1 MKIAFT
7 SLVGA
12 AAVASM
18 LVAAGTAQA
27 SDDTKCHAT
36 IAKSIS
42 KYQAGVAKGIVGCHK
57 SRTGGKFDNPA
68 LVDCNDTDS
77 TGSGADQ
84 KGKRTDNRTKA
95 ITKIVDTCTGTL
107 TTEPLYVACPS
118 PKSAS
123 DDGGAT
129 TGIDDYTE
137 LATCL
142 LDISEHYL
150 NVIGERTMGSP
161 NAANIVASTLS
172 EASVDCQ
179 GAIGKAL
186 SKFIKTVGG
195 ARTKCHATVEKGT
208 DTVGDYTT
216 ACSVTDTSGKIAP
229 ALAALDA
236 AVATCTDISQYDEMG
251 FCLAN
256 YQDNIQQRSPA
267 KLQDCAVD
275 EVANPLANGLAGAT
289 LELDG
294 TYEAIAD
301 VTITAANG
309 DVKIDSSTRLDSG
322 WKGTA
327 HQIDVIDQSLGAVNI
342 SGCDADGRNCDVT
355 HNARKNNCRCQ
366 TTIPASVP
374 AEAANL
380 VECSTIN
387 GVDPACGG
395 GICQCMFG
403 PPLAISASS
412 TPVCVVNRFAEDF
425 DGLTGELGEYDVA
438 TTTRALVHTGLSQT
452 QPCPICVGDATP
464 NSNDNAGGVC
474 DGGPRNGL
482 ACDENA
488 EHPDFGPSSFDCPPS
503 TGANISGSG
512 LLLALQFESGTSA
525 ITAGIPEA
533 GSFCGG
539 AGSGGDCHCSVCS
552 GDNKVGCTTNSD
564 CTGFGTCGVALAN
577 NPSQNN
583 CDTSCTPE
591 VDGSGT
597 CDGPILSYCS
607 GFLNGFG
614 NPVITCSVDGDCDSN
629 DCNGDNMNT
638 PGECGTCSAGSFVK
652 CFPPTVTATGSPGIF
667 ESTGVSVFCSGQTG
681 NSGVD
686 NAGGLPGPGRVKLD
700 FDFDLFCPTGGARFQ
715 LPGGSNCP

>member
-18 LVAAGTAQA
+18 LVAAGTAAA

-36 IAKSIS
+36 IAKTIA

-57 SRTGGKFDNPA
+57 SRTGGKISA
-68 LVDCNDTDS
+68 AIDCNDTDT
-77 TGSGADQ
+77 TGAGADQ
-84 KGKRTDNRTKA
+84 KIKRGDNRAKA
-95 ITKIVDTCTGTL
+95 IAKIVDTCTGTL

-118 PKSAS
+118 PKSAV
-123 DDGGAT
+123 DDAGAT
-129 TGIDDYTE
+129 TGIDDYNE

-142 LDISEHYL
+142 LDLSEHYL
-150 NVIGERTMGSP
+150 NTIGERTMGSP
-161 NAANIVASTLS
+161 TIGALS
-172 EASVDCQ
+172 DASVDCQ
-179 GAIGKAL
+179 GGIGKAL

-195 ARTKCHATVEKGT
+195 ARTKCHAGVEKLT
-208 DTVGDYTT
+208 DTVADYTT

-236 AVATCTDISQYDEMG
+236 AVALCTDTAQYDDMG
-251 FCLAN
+251 FCTSNLAT
-256 YQDNIQQRSPA
+256 PTAA

-275 EVANPLANGLAGAT
+275 EVANPLANGLAGLT

-327 HQIDVIDQSLGAVNI
+327 HQIDVIDQSLGAVNV
-342 SGCDADGRNCDVT
+342 SGCDADGKNCDVT
-355 HNARKNNCRCQ
+355 HNSRKNNCRCSNDATLEC
-366 TTIPASVP
+366 TTM
-374 AEAANL
+374 N
-380 VECSTIN
+380 TQDN
-387 GVDPACGG
+387 CGLG
-395 GICQCMFG
+395 NTCYCMFG
-403 PPLAISASS
+403 PPLAISASA
-412 TPVCVVNRFAEDF
+412 TPVCVVNRFAAEF
-425 DGLTGELGEYDVA
+425 DGLTGELGEYDVG

-452 QPCPICVGDATP
+452 QPCPICVGDANP

-488 EHPDFGPSSFDCPPS
+488 EHPDFGPSSFDCPPT

-525 ITAGIPEA
+525 ITAAIDDA
-533 GSFCGG
+533 GSACNGT
-539 AGSGGDCHCSVCS
+539 GDCHCSVCTLDS
-552 GDNKVGCTTNSD
+552 KVGCSSNAD
-564 CTGFGTCGVALAN
+564 CSAVSAGTCGVALAN
-577 NPSQNN
+577 NPEQNN
-583 CDTSCTPE
+583 CDDDVCTPE
-591 VDGSGT
+591 VDGTGT
-597 CDGPILSYCS
+597 CNNGPFLTYCDG
-607 GFLNGFG
+607 FMNGFG
-614 NPVITCSVDGDCDSN
+614 NPVITCSVDGDCDAN
-629 DCNGDNMNT
+629 DCNGDNVNT
-638 PGECGTCSAGSFVK
+638 PGECGTCAEARAAK
-652 CFPPTVTATGSPGIF
+652 CFPPTVTATGTPGIF

-700 FDFDLFCPTGGARFQ
+700 FDFDLYCPTGGARFQ